1 VKIEPKT
8 ITVGKLFEGYEDNGD
23 DGVRAYDGKLDVRP
37 PYQREFVYKDKQRD
51 AVIDTLRKDF
61 PLNLM
66 YWAVRGDGTYEI
78 IDGQQ
83 RTISICQYIDGDFA
97 FEKRYFHNLKKD
109 EKEQVLS
116 YPLTVY
122 LCSGTDSEKLAW
134 FETINI
140 AGLELTK
147 QELRN
152 AVYAGP
158 WVTDAKRHF
167 SSKNAP
173 AIGLGGDYMSGSPN
187 RQAYL
192 EAVIKWISEDGDVE
206 GYMAT
211 HQNDPDAHDLW
222 LYFQAVIAWA
232 KATFPAYRRKEMTGL
247 PWGSFYNEFKG
258 AKLNPKKLED
268 EITTL
273 MMDDDVT
280 TKKGIY
286 ASVRTRN
293 EKHLSIRTF
302 SDAQKRAAYERQD
315 GRCANKTKCLT
326 PGNSDGKRV
335 FDITEMEGDHI
346 KPWSKGGKTE
356 AANCQMLCLPCN
368 RQKGGS

>member
-1 VKIEPKT
+1 MKIEPKS
-8 ITVGKLFEGYEDNGD
+8 ITVRELVKGYEDKND
-23 DGVRAYDGKLDVRP
+23 LGVRAYDGKLDVRP

-51 AVIDTLRKDF
+51 AVIDTLRKEF

-66 YWAVRGDGTYEI
+66 YWAVRDDGTYEI

-83 RTISICQYIDGDFA
+83 RTISICQFVDGDFA
-97 FEKRYFHNLKKD
+97 FDKRYFHNLEKD
-109 EKEQVLS
+109 EREQVLN

-167 SSKNAP
+167 SRRDAP
-173 AIGLGGDYMSGSPN
+173 AIGLGGGYMSGAPN
-187 RQAYL
+187 RQMYL
-192 EAVIKWISEDGDVE
+192 EAVIKWISPDGDIE

-211 HQNDPDAHDLW
+211 HQNDPNANELW
-222 LYFQAVIAWA
+222 LYFQSVIAWV
-232 KATFPAYRRKEMTGL
+232 KATFPVYRKKEMTGL
-247 PWGSFYNEFKG
+247 PWGDLYNQFKG
-258 AKLNPKKLED
+258 AKLDPKKLED
-268 EITTL
+268 EIKTL
-273 MMDDDVT
+273 LIDDSVSQ
-280 TKKGIY
+280 KKGVY
-286 ASVRTRN
+286 AYVLSRD
-293 EKHLSIRTF
+293 EKHLSIRNFTE
-302 SDAQKRAAYERQD
+302 AEKRAAYERQN
-315 GRCANKTKCLT
+315 GRCANKAKCLT
-326 PGNSDGKRV
+326 PGNSDGKKV
-335 FDITEMEGDHI
+335 FDISEMEGDHI
-346 KPWSKGGKTE
+346 MPWSKGGKTE

-368 RQKGGS
+368 RQKGGI